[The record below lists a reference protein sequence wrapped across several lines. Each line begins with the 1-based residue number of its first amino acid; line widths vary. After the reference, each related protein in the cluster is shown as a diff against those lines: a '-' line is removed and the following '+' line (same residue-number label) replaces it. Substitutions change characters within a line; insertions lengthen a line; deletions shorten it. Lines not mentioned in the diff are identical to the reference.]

1 MARPS
6 KGDRGAYMVK
16 MHQDVLPRL
25 VRKASKAGA
34 SSVSQYAADVLAL
47 DVGLPEYVVELN
59 QTAIVPSSHRIK
71 KLRGDSRDRV
81 MIRPQ
86 RAVAE
91 RLVQL
96 AVESGFP
103 PRHVSPYIAGV
114 LAAHVGLP
122 EYARTPSKEE
132 VLPLAI

>member
-1 MARPS
+1 
-6 KGDRGAYMVK
+6 MVK

-25 VRKASKAGA
+25 VRKARKVGA

-47 DVGLPEYVVELN
+47 HVGLPECVVELN
-59 QTAIVPSSHRIK
+59 QTAIVPSSSRIK

-81 MIRPQ
+81 MIRPH

-91 RLVQL
+91 RLAHL
-96 AVESGFP
+96 ALASGLP
-103 PRHVSPYIAGV
+103 PQHVSPYIAGV

-122 EYARTPSKEE
+122 QHARTPSKEE